1 MAGIANAQ
9 DRLVVP
15 LSLLNM
21 DLMNAPRLAIPYAD
35 DQVDEEGHLA
45 LTGSAPH
52 LKKQAKA
59 FVAFLRKRKA
69 L

>member
-1 MAGIANAQ
+1 
-9 DRLVVP
+9 
-15 LSLLNM
+15 M

-35 DQVDEEGHLA
+35 DQADEEGHFA